1 MALDKKYIIM
11 GAIALFFGSAAVV
24 AADYWLKSNVQT
36 VIKEVPGEQSPM
48 LLAAPER
55 TIVVAGQAL
64 NYGDTVSEANMREV
78 AWAADDMPEG
88 AFEKI
93 EDMLHEGDRAALG
106 AIALGEPILA
116 SKVTGSGAAP
126 SLSKVLKPGYRAV
139 SVEIDASTGVSGFI
153 VPGDRVDVIVV
164 REFGDSPTDDQSLKI
179 ASTAPHSNTVVGSG
193 GSRVNSGRVL
203 ANIRVLSVD
212 QVAQENQADPIL
224 ARTVALEVLPTQ
236 ATLLIAAQRA
246 GSLSLHLRKAGD
258 VTDLGFIPETN
269 QGIDYRLTSSYR
281 DEESTEKK
289 KLHSIRVR
297 MGEDVKTHEV
307 AIEGME

>member
-1 MALDKKYIIM
+1 MDKKYIVM

-24 AADYWLKSNVQT
+24 AADYWLKNNVQT
-36 VIKEVPGEQSPM
+36 VIKEVPSETGTM
-48 LLAAPER
+48 LASAPER

-64 NYGDTVSEANMREV
+64 NYGDEVSNSNMREV
-78 AWAADDMPEG
+78 AWAADDMPDG
-88 AFEKI
+88 AFETI
-93 EDMLHEGDRAALG
+93 EELLKEGDRAALG
-106 AIALGEPILA
+106 AIALGEPVLS
-116 SKVTGSGAAP
+116 SKITGSGAAP
-126 SLSKVLKPGYRAV
+126 SLSKVVTPGYRAV
-139 SVEIDASTGVSGFI
+139 SVEIDETNAVSGFI

-164 REFGDSPTDDQSLKI
+164 REFGDSAEDDKSLKI

-212 QVAQENQADPIL
+212 QIAQENQADPIV

-258 VTDLGFIPETN
+258 VTDLGFMPSN
-269 QGIDYRLTSSYR
+269 QGIDFSLTSSFGV
-281 DEESTEKK
+281 EESQTSRNLK
-289 KLHSIRVR
+289 SIRVR
-297 MGEDVKTHEV
+297 MGDEVDTHEV
-307 AIEGME
+307 SIEGAR